1 MKLIRSSFLFL
12 FFLFFFSSSAQEND
26 FQIWN
31 SISIKK
37 KITKKNSLY
46 FKFGLRFRENST
58 LKSKDFLDIKYK
70 KTISKLVSW
79 SIGYRAVLDYDIYSE
94 MTVKQRFYS
103 DFYLSKKRKR
113 YYFNLRN
120 RLLTQGE
127 HNNYKNLFRQ
137 RIQVSYNLRKTKL
150 EPSISYEYFYGF
162 SKKIDKTRINL
173 SLSYP
178 LNKNLDFGIGFKI
191 QNEYY
196 VVDPLTLYIF
206 DSKLIYKL

>member
-1 MKLIRSSFLFL
+1 MKVIRSSFLFL
-12 FFLFFFSSSAQEND
+12 FVLLFFSSPAQEND

-37 KITKKNSLY
+37 KINKKNSLY
-46 FKFGLRFRENST
+46 FKLGLRYRENSS
-58 LKSKDFLDIKYK
+58 LKSKDFLDIKFK
-70 KTISKLVSW
+70 KSISKLVSF
-79 SIGYRAVLDYDIYSE
+79 SLGYRGVLDYGIYSN
-94 MTVKQRFYS
+94 TTIKQRFYT

-120 RLLTQGE
+120 RFLVQGE
-127 HNNYKNLFRQ
+127 NTNYKSLFRQ
-137 RIQVSYNLRKTKL
+137 RMQLSYNLRKTKL
-150 EPSISYEYFYGF
+150 EPSVSFEYFYGF
-162 SKKIDKTRINL
+162 SNTIDKTRMSF
-173 SLSYP
+173 SLAYP
-178 LNKNLDFGIGFKI
+178 IYKKLDLAIGFKI

>member
-94 MTVKQRFYS
+94 MTVKQRFSS

-178 LNKNLDFGIGFKI
+178 LYKNLDFGIGFKI

-206 DSKLIYKL
+206 DSKLLYKL